1 VRKQNL
7 NGSQDVRRY
16 MVYLTEVHIKLHV
29 EKNFFMAAMCS
40 LRRKRRKGNDKERT
54 KSVGKRN

>member
-40 LRRKRRKGNDKERT
+40 LRRKRRKGNDY
-54 KSVGKRN
+54 GNN